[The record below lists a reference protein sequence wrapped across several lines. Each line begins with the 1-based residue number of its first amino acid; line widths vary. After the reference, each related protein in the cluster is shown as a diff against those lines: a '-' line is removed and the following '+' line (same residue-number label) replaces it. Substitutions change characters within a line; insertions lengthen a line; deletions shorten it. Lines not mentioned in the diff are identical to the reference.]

1 MNRLTPLAMALALA
15 AYGASAGAASS
26 NFSNFT
32 AASASV
38 AGGSLPETAP
48 FALANSAW
56 SQRVIANRTTQTSI
70 GQFNSG
76 SWDMI
81 DSNRTGADRGRYLF
95 SVFETAQAGIQRTD
109 RWTGTTVTLWN
120 SPAAAPALNSA
131 VAFDASRW
139 TPFGTYLTAEESW
152 GAQPQPYGRLFELT
166 NPTTAGA
173 SGGTLLHRNAVAR
186 VSHEGLAF
194 DRNNNLYYIDE
205 LNGGSIYRY
214 TSNTPND
221 GATFFDGGVNSVLRV
236 GSGNTDNATGAS
248 SWVPFTNAAGVGL
261 AGAVTI
267 TDPNGVVSVDGRA
280 TTDLAAFKGT
290 NYQRPEDLEIRT
302 LTNGIQM
309 LYVATTSTHEVYSIN
324 LDTGLVNRFA
334 SRSTI
339 DAATGIA
346 VGTALTSPDNLAIDA
361 DGHIY
366 IVEDQ
371 PGGLADIWMA
381 RDDNQDGIAESLS
394 RWASLST
401 LGAEPTGLYFD
412 VTNPNLAFVNVQHP
426 TSGVDSLV
434 EISAVPL
441 VGSLPLMLGAA
452 GLMGVVRRRPRHEG

>member
-15 AYGASAGAASS
+15 AYGTSAGAASS

-56 SQRVIANRTTQTSI
+56 SQRVIANRTTQTGI

-166 NPTTAGA
+166 NPTTAG
-173 SGGTLLHRNAVAR
+173 
-186 VSHEGLAF
+186 
-194 DRNNNLYYIDE
+194 
-205 LNGGSIYRY
+205 
-214 TSNTPND
+214 
-221 GATFFDGGVNSVLRV
+221 
-236 GSGNTDNATGAS
+236 
-248 SWVPFTNAAGVGL
+248 VGL
-261 AGAVTI
+261 PGAVTI

-280 TTDLAAFKGT
+280 TTDLA
-290 NYQRPEDLEIRT
+290 
-302 LTNGIQM
+302 
-309 LYVATTSTHEVYSIN
+309 TTSTHEVYSIN
-324 LDTGLVNRFA
+324 LNTGLVNRFA

-339 DAATGIA
+339 DAATGIP
-346 VGTALTSPDNLAIDA
+346 VGTALTNPDNLAIDA

-366 IVEDQ
+366 IAEDQ

-412 VTNPNLAFVNVQHP
+412 VTNPNIAFVNVQHP

-452 GLMGVVRRRPRHEG
+452 GLMGVMRRRPRHEG